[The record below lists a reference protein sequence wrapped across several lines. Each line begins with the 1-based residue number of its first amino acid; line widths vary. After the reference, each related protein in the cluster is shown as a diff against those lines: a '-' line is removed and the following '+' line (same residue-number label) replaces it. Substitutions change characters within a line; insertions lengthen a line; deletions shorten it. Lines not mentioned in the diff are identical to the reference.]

1 MSRIVKYILM
11 GTMLM
16 VICMTTACSVKNKN
30 NTAGVHISILAK
42 NSQYTDVDY
51 ESTEVIR
58 KVSENSGYDIEWK
71 LRQPD
76 SYYDVVREL
85 ILNGDT
91 LADII
96 QLPDMDMN
104 MEYINTG
111 KFVCLDEYLDY
122 MPNYKK
128 FLQSN
133 PDIKASLT
141 TDTGHIYYVPQTV
154 LTYNYVP
161 CVMYNQEWLKK
172 AGKSEPQTLDELVE
186 LLRIYKSEDMN
197 DNGYSTDEIPLS
209 IIPDFIPYMF
219 GPAFGLDLS
228 TGFLVD
234 DYGNVSYSYSDSVNY
249 RKYLEFVNDLY
260 EEGLIEKDYE
270 KCTRDIIKERC
281 SRNITGVT
289 FDYSWHMSMLYSAQY
304 NEYNGDTPVFK
315 GGVPLSGEHQG
326 FYIGRNAVSGIFGV
340 TKTDN
345 VISAVKVLDY
355 LISDYNEDMY
365 CFGIDGVSYCIDDE
379 GNKVFMDAAKD
390 DAFIQKLGV
399 NPICVPSRQSVAATD
414 MLLPEW
420 HIRLDKQLAKYVR
433 KPLPFMYVSSSDVDK
448 NNGYINY
455 ISKYVDDEENDF
467 ITGRQSLSSFDAY
480 LNTLDN
486 MGIKEIT
493 SIKQKQYNLYKN
505 NM

>member
-1 MSRIVKYILM
+1 
-11 GTMLM
+11 
-16 VICMTTACSVKNKN
+16 
-30 NTAGVHISILAK
+30 
-42 NSQYTDVDY
+42 
-51 ESTEVIR
+51 
-58 KVSENSGYDIEWK
+58 
-71 LRQPD
+71 
-76 SYYDVVREL
+76 
-85 ILNGDT
+85 
-91 LADII
+91 
-96 QLPDMDMN
+96 
-104 MEYINTG
+104 
-111 KFVCLDEYLDY
+111 
-122 MPNYKK
+122 
-128 FLQSN
+128 
-133 PDIKASLT
+133 
-141 TDTGHIYYVPQTV
+141 
-154 LTYNYVP
+154 
-161 CVMYNQEWLKK
+161 
-172 AGKSEPQTLDELVE
+172 
-186 LLRIYKSEDMN
+186 
-197 DNGYSTDEIPLS
+197 
-209 IIPDFIPYMF
+209 MF

-228 TGFLVD
+228 TGFIID

-281 SRNITGVT
+281 SRNTTGVI

-365 CFGIDGVSYCIDDE
+365 CFGIDGVSYYMDDE

-467 ITGRQSLSSFDAY
+467 ITGR
-480 LNTLDN
+480 
-486 MGIKEIT
+486 
-493 SIKQKQYNLYKN
+493 
-505 NM
+505 

>member
-76 SYYDVVREL
+76 SYYDVIREL

-141 TDTGHIYYVPQTV
+141 TDTGHIYYVPQT
-154 LTYNYVP
+154 
-161 CVMYNQEWLKK
+161 
-172 AGKSEPQTLDELVE
+172 LDELVE

-209 IIPDFIPYMF
+209 IIPDFIPFMF

-228 TGFLVD
+228 TGFIID

-365 CFGIDGVSYCIDDE
+365 CFGLEGVSYCIDDE
-379 GNKVFMDAAKD
+379 GNKVFIDAAKD